1 MAGNLSYFAKKKL
14 HPKIFEEQIEKMV
27 DENNAADLPAAEI
40 QKDKPKEK
48 EKNSSRLRS
57 LHILKNKFT
66 KN

>member
-48 EKNSSRLRS
+48 EK
-57 LHILKNKFT
+57 KFQQT
-66 KN
+66 ANTSYFKK